1 MIFCVFLAN
10 VARRK
15 FCKQC
20 LKPRHFGYNKA
31 VPTRESNAAT
41 RNGSATIR
49 DVALELG
56 VSHVTVSCA
65 LRGAGRVSPEMIQR
79 VRETASRM
87 GYQRNELART
97 MVTGK
102 NRVIG
107 FVTEAPTVG
116 LEFKAR
122 VLAGLQEEASAH
134 GFLVKVFYLPPW
146 TPQAPATETE
156 TVQHFLGWRVSAM
169 AMVSVHHEVMAR
181 LQAELQRHGV
191 PVAVGDEISSESSIC
206 VTSNTRQGMRL
217 VVEHLRD
224 LGHHR
229 IAFLSGNA
237 TDTAGRDRAAMFCQ
251 SMQEAGL
258 NVPEGAIAYGHWWQT
273 QANEVAVRQLL
284 ASKERPTAIV
294 CAGDPAALVVIR
306 VARALGLEV
315 PRDLSVTGFADFSF
329 ADYCDPP
336 LTTVSLPFEQMG
348 GIMARRLLE
357 VCARSSGKAQ
367 PQPQCFLPELL
378 PTHLVE
384 RASTAP
390 PLPRV

>member
-1 MIFCVFLAN
+1 M
-10 VARRK
+10 
-15 FCKQC
+15 
-20 LKPRHFGYNKA
+20 
-31 VPTRESNAAT
+31 PTRESNATT

-65 LRGAGRVSPEMIQR
+65 LRGAGRVSPEMIQK

-107 FVTEAPTVG
+107 FVTEAATVG

-146 TPQAPATETE
+146 TPQAPTIETE
-156 TVQHFLGWRVSAM
+156 TVQNFLGWRVSAM
-169 AMVSVHHEVMAR
+169 AMVSIHHEVMAR
-181 LQAELQRHGV
+181 LQSELARHGV
-191 PVAVGDEISSESSIC
+191 PVAVGDEISSESSIR
-206 VTSNTRQGMRL
+206 VTSDTRQGMEL

-224 LGHHR
+224 LGHRR

-237 TDTAGRDRAAMFCQ
+237 TDTVSHERAAMFGEL
-251 SMQEAGL
+251 MQAAGL
-258 NVPEGAIAYGHWWQT
+258 TVADDAIAFGHWWQSSV
-273 QANEVAVRQLL
+273 NEAAAAQLL
-284 ASKERPTAIV
+284 AAPKRPTAIV
-294 CAGDPAALVVIR
+294 CAGDPAALIATR
-306 VARALGLEV
+306 VARAQGLNV
-315 PRDLSVTGFADFSF
+315 PRDLSVTGFADYSF

-348 GIMARRLLE
+348 RVMARRLLE
-357 VCARSSGKAQ
+357 ACADSSGAQ
-367 PQPQCFLPELL
+367 SRSFAPELL
-378 PTHLVE
+378 PTHLIE

-390 PLPRV
+390 LFNRV